1 MCSVCS
7 VVPIAVPPPLSS
19 VDRWLYRSCFLGP
32 IHAITQQ
39 TKNGSWTQMPASPSK
54 RRIAMDILGVK
65 TSSRGEQHLNGL
77 FATEGRSPMKRCF
90 STSSDI
96 AHKRFGCHRSDC
108 RAVGILSRILRVIRF
123 EYFSLLACLFSCKDR
138 RRDLPLCRSK
148 GSPLVSQW
156 IIVASAEGCRGLPNR
171 EFRVGLESFK
181 NFSPKRQAR
190 KGIKFMGATDFAPI
204 DATCMQ
210 TLRRSARWVT
220 TNFSWI
226 EAWKTD

>member
-1 MCSVCS
+1 
-7 VVPIAVPPPLSS
+7 
-19 VDRWLYRSCFLGP
+19 
-32 IHAITQQ
+32 
-39 TKNGSWTQMPASPSK
+39 MPASPSK
-54 RRIAMDILGVK
+54 RRIPMEILGVK
-65 TSSRGEQHLNGL
+65 TSSRGEQYLNGL

-123 EYFSLLACLFSCKDR
+123 EYFSLFACLFSCKDR

-148 GSPLVSQW
+148 GSHLVLKW